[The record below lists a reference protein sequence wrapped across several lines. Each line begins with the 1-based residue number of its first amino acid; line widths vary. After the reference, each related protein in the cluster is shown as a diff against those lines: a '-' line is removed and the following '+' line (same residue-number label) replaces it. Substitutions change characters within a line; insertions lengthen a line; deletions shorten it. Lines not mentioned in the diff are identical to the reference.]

1 MNRATISRERRE
13 QLKQKLLDRQRALFR
28 DVEGVA
34 ADLSTIEESQDIEF
48 EGRAQVEAMAR
59 LLERIGEHDRRELQ
73 EIHAALGRLA
83 EGSYGICERCG
94 DAIAPERLEAVP
106 ATRWCVECAADEERL
121 RSQGAPGFEP
131 RSHRVVP
138 AEYRD
143 LDDAELAEAVRE
155 RLRLHDDPDLAKV
168 AVRCHRGRVRLSG
181 VLPSEGQ
188 RQVLLRIVEDEM
200 GLETIDRLRI
210 SPPRSR
216 APRGRGAARTGRGTS
231 CGGEDPCRPGDAAS
245 GARALASPGGRSR
258 DAGLRSGQPGS
269 GRGMTGRPQLRRPT
283 RVKAGL

>member
-210 SPPRSR
+210 SPLDRELP
-216 APRGRGAARTGRGTS
+216 
-231 CGGEDPCRPGDAAS
+231 EDVEPPVRVEEPPAEEKIPA
-245 GARALASPGGRSR
+245 
-258 DAGLRSGQPGS
+258 
-269 GRGMTGRPQLRRPT
+269 GRGMQPLGPEPWRPPEDEVET
-283 RVKAGL
+283 PDSAPDSPVPEEE